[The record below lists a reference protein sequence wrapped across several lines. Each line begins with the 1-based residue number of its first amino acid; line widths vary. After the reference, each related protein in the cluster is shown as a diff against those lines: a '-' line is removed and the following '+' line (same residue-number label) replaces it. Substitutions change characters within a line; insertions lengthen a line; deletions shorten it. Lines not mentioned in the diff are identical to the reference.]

1 MGASDIKSLGLA
13 LGQTNE
19 FVDTYADVDRYID
32 TGSYILNALLS
43 GSIYKGLPGN
53 KITALAGESS
63 TGKTYFTMG
72 VVSQFLK
79 DNPTGGVIYFE
90 SESAITKQMLLDRG
104 IDIERLVIVPVAT
117 VQQFRHQALL
127 VLKNYMEDKEED
139 RPPLML
145 CLDSLGM
152 LSTTKEMED
161 SAEGKETKDMTRAAI
176 LKAAFRVLTL
186 SLGRA
191 KVPMVVTNHT
201 YDVIGSMFPQKEMG
215 GGAGLKYAADY
226 IVYLSRKKEKD
237 GTEVVGHVIHCKN
250 HKSRL
255 TKENKMVDVLLRYD
269 TGLNRYYGLIDLAV
283 DHGIFK
289 KVSTRIEVPDGTKVF
304 AKAIYKD
311 PEKYFTKEVLDQLD
325 AICQKEFAYGSELE
339 YDDDDGRSEG
349 SGDN

>member
-1 MGASDIKSLGLA
+1 MENYIESLRSELTK
-13 LGQTNE
+13 TNE
-19 FVDTYADVDRYID
+19 FVNTYADVDRYID

-63 TGKTYFTMG
+63 TGKTYFTLG
-72 VVSQFLK
+72 IVNQFLK
-79 DNPTGGVIYFE
+79 DNPDGGVIYFE
-90 SESAITKQMLLDRG
+90 SESAITKQMLIDRG
-104 IDIERLVIVPVAT
+104 IDIDRLIIVPVAT
-117 VQQFRHQALL
+117 VQQFRFQALL
-127 VLKNYMEDKEED
+127 VLEKYMADKEENR
-139 RPPLML
+139 RPLLM

-186 SLGRA
+186 KLGQA

-201 YDVIGSMFPQKEMG
+201 YDVIGSMFPTKEMG
-215 GGAGLKYAADY
+215 GGTGLKYAADY
-226 IVYLSRKKEKD
+226 IVFLSRKKEKD

-283 DHGIFK
+283 DHGIFN
-289 KVSTRIEVPDGTKVF
+289 KVSTRIEIPDGTKVF

-311 PEKYFTKEVLDQLD
+311 PEKYFTKEILDRLD
-325 AICQKEFAYGSELE
+325 AICQKEFAYGSEMNDTRE
-339 YDDDDGRSEG
+339 HES
-349 SGDN
+349 S